1 MGPYQYDI
9 RCRLMATIS
18 IVSLGRYGED
28 ILPKSS
34 PIPDYF
40 SVQTENDISTGNL
53 YHSGAKNTILCW
65 LIFERAIVKHFCEN
79 FPRERI
85 VGFVS

>member
-1 MGPYQYDI
+1 VDPYQCDI

-28 ILPKSS
+28 SLSKSS

-40 SVQTENDISTGNL
+40 SVQTENDIS
-53 YHSGAKNTILCW
+53 HW
-65 LIFERAIVKHFCEN
+65 ELIPQWGKEYN
-79 FPRERI
+79 FMLVNIR
-85 VGFVS
+85 

>member
-1 MGPYQYDI
+1 MDPYQCDI

-40 SVQTENDISTGNL
+40 SVQTENDISHWELIPQWSKEYNF
-53 YHSGAKNTILCW
+53 IW
-65 LIFERAIVKHFCEN
+65 LIAVAIVKHFCEI